1 MRDQR
6 ARRVEH
12 MPSRTWT
19 LIDVDRNI
27 FVSDDA
33 GFSGDDDE
41 FSVVKRTLRGGLRD
55 GLNVVEIDNGALR
68 AMVLCDRGMGIWR
81 IWSGELEV
89 GWPSPVKGPV
99 HPKFVPLDEAGG
111 IGWLNG
117 FDELLCRCGLEYN
130 GPPEWSADGKLK
142 HTLHGRIAN
151 RPAHRVTATI
161 DTDRQEIAVTGVVD
175 ESRLFCN
182 SLRLTSTVRTTFGSQ
197 RLSIID
203 EISNP
208 WSLPAD
214 LELLYHINIGPPLA
228 VQGAT
233 FDAPVEVMAPRD
245 AAAIAGIETW
255 QAHEAARPGAPETVL
270 YMELAADDDRNTAVL
285 LTDPSGARGLS
296 LRFNRN
302 EFPYFALWKN
312 PISHSDGY
320 CAGLEPCI
328 NFPNVKSFEQARGR
342 VAKVAPGETRR
353 FQIDLEIHTDTDSLR
368 TAQARIAELAQRVE
382 PRFFN
387 QPRPEWSPA

>member
-1 MRDQR
+1 
-6 ARRVEH
+6 
-12 MPSRTWT
+12 MPSQTWT
-19 LIDVDRNI
+19 LIDVDQNVFLEELRLGPND
-27 FVSDDA
+27 VGLPGGS
-33 GFSGDDDE
+33 

-68 AMVLCDRGMGIWR
+68 TTVLCDRGMGIWR
-81 IWSGELEV
+81 VWSGELEI

-99 HPKFVPLDEAGG
+99 HPKFVPLDEASG

-117 FDELLCRCGLEYN
+117 FDELVCRCGLEYN
-130 GPPEWSADGKLK
+130 GAPEWSADGKLW

-182 SLRLTSTVRTTFGSQ
+182 SLRLTSTVRTSFGSQ
-197 RLSIID
+197 RLTVVD

-228 VQGAT
+228 AQGST
-233 FDAPVEVMAPRD
+233 FDAPFEVMAPRD
-245 AAAIAGIETW
+245 AAAVAGIETW
-255 QAHEAARPGAPETVL
+255 QAYEAGRPGAAETVL
-270 YMELAADDDRNTAVL
+270 YMELATDDERNTAVL
-285 LTDPSGARGLS
+285 LTDPSGERGLS

-312 PISHSDGY
+312 PISYSDGY
-320 CAGLEPCI
+320 CTGLEPCI
-328 NFPNVKSFEQARGR
+328 NFPNAKSFEQSRGR
-342 VAKVAPGETRR
+342 VAKVMPGETRR
-353 FQIDLEIHTDTDSLR
+353 FQIDMEVHPDIDSLH
-368 TAQARIAELAQRVE
+368 TAQSRIAELEQGVE
-382 PRFFN
+382 PQIFDE
-387 QPRPEWSPA
+387 PRPEWSPV

>member
-1 MRDQR
+1 
-6 ARRVEH
+6 
-12 MPSRTWT
+12 MPSQTWT
-19 LIDVDRNI
+19 LIDVDQNVFLEELRLGPND
-27 FVSDDA
+27 VGLPGGS
-33 GFSGDDDE
+33 

-68 AMVLCDRGMGIWR
+68 TTVLCDRGMGIWR
-81 IWSGELEV
+81 VWSGDLEV

-99 HPKFVPLDEAGG
+99 HPMFVPLDEASG

-117 FDELLCRCGLEYN
+117 FDELVCRCGLEYN
-130 GPPEWSADGKLK
+130 GAPEWSADGKLK

-151 RPAHRVTATI
+151 RPAHQVTATI
-161 DTDRQEIAVTGVVD
+161 DTDRQEIAVTGVID

-182 SLRLTSTVRTTFGSQ
+182 SLRLISTVRTSFGSQ
-197 RLSIID
+197 RLTIVD

-228 VQGAT
+228 AQGST
-233 FDAPVEVMAPRD
+233 FDAPLEVIAPRD

-255 QAHEAARPGAPETVL
+255 QAYEAGRPGAAETVL
-270 YMELAADDDRNTAVL
+270 YMELATDHERNTAVL
-285 LTDPSGARGLS
+285 LTDPSGERGLS

-312 PISHSDGY
+312 PISYSDGY
-320 CAGLEPCI
+320 CTGLEPCI
-328 NFPNVKSFEQARGR
+328 NFPNVKSFEQSRGR
-342 VAKVAPGETRR
+342 VAKVMPGETRR
-353 FQIDLEIHTDTDSLR
+353 FQIDMEIHPDIESLH
-368 TAQARIAELAQRVE
+368 TAQARIAELEQGVE
-382 PRFFN
+382 PRIFN
-387 QPRPEWSPA
+387 EPRPEWSPV